1 MTKHKHYEHI
11 IAFANGEILQKAVY
25 GKDTWE
31 DDLNPTFE
39 DWQIY
44 RVKPDE
50 PKMYLKAEEIP
61 RGTDCWTLN
70 SYLASYKGEWYKGG
84 IDIKL
89 INARTVYFTEE
100 AAIKAQ
106 NSKQAYIAIV
116 NKIEEI
122 NRQENWVAV
131 AKITSGGLVSKTRR
145 RACRR
150 RRCRNSLIASFGLKP
165 RAIAQPAARDWAWR
179 FARILRPRTV
189 AKYPPVPQ
197 IWAGWPS
204 MSPCLR

>member
-122 NRQENWVAV
+122 NRQENWVADFSDFEQSKYFV
-131 AKITSGGLVSKTRR
+131 RYDHDSKIYQKSFSDYFQI
-145 RACRR
+145 A
-150 RRCRNSLIASFGLKP
+150 NSEWYGCEKAIKYVIANMQSELDDYFYLS
-165 RAIAQPAARDWAWR
+165 ANIN
-179 FARILRPRTV
+179 
-189 AKYPPVPQ
+189 
-197 IWAGWPS
+197 
-204 MSPCLR
+204 